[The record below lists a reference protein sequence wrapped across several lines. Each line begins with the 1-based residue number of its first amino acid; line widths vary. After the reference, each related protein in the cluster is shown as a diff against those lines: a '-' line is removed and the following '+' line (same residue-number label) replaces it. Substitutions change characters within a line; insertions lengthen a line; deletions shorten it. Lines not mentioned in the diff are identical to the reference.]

1 MTVNALDMVAVGRSP
16 LSSRAVEP
24 MWAGDVVFSKAHRS
38 MGVGRTGDVAEAD
51 KTGLGSLI
59 PSIPKEEAT

>member
-1 MTVNALDMVAVGRSP
+1 
-16 LSSRAVEP
+16 
-24 MWAGDVVFSKAHRS
+24 MWAGDVVFSQAHRS